1 MSRFILLKKPPSLPS
16 PRGDGADHFP
26 RDGKRNGVKG
36 KNEAKFKLS
45 NMKKV
50 TLVGAGGKMGMR
62 LTRNLKTSD
71 YEMSYLEVSPQ
82 GIEKLKE
89 QGIVVSDP
97 SKVIPEADAV
107 IFAVPDFA
115 LGKVTGVFI
124 PMMRKGALAVTL
136 DPAAAL
142 AGKLFDRAEI
152 AYFITHPTHPS
163 IFNWE
168 PIEENM
174 KDHFGGIAA
183 KQSIVCSILHGTME
197 DYIAGEQLAC
207 TFYAPVLRSHNITA
221 EQMGLLEPA
230 LVETL
235 ASTCIFVIREGLNE
249 VIKRGVPADAARDFL
264 LGHLRI
270 QLAVLFNELPGAV
283 FSDAA
288 NKALSRGLKEFIKE
302 DWRKVFE
309 PDNVKDQI
317 ESIT

>member
-1 MSRFILLKKPPSLPS
+1 
-16 PRGDGADHFP
+16 
-26 RDGKRNGVKG
+26 
-36 KNEAKFKLS
+36 
-45 NMKKV
+45 MKKV
-50 TLVGAGGKMGMR
+50 TLIGAGGKMGMR
-62 LTRNLKTSD
+62 LTHNLINSD
-71 YEMSYLEVSPQ
+71 YDMSYLEVSPQ

-89 QGIVVSDP
+89 KGIRVSDP
-97 SKVIPEADAV
+97 AVVIPAADAV
-107 IFAVPDFA
+107 IFAVPDVA
-115 LGKVTGVFI
+115 LGKVTSEFI
-124 PMMRKGALAVTL
+124 PKMRKGALAVTL

-142 AGKLFDRAEI
+142 AGKLFERSDI

-168 PIEENM
+168 PVEEHM

-183 KQSIVCSILHGTME
+183 KQAIVCSLMSGSSS
-197 DYIAGEQLAC
+197 DYIFGEELAC
-207 TFYAPVLRSHNITA
+207 VFYGPVSRAHKITV

-235 ASTCIFVIREGLNE
+235 ASTCVYVISEGLKE

-270 QLAVLFNELPGAV
+270 QMAVLFNELPGAV

-288 NKALSRGLKEFIKE
+288 NKALQRGLKEFIKE

>member
-1 MSRFILLKKPPSLPS
+1 
-16 PRGDGADHFP
+16 
-26 RDGKRNGVKG
+26 
-36 KNEAKFKLS
+36 
-45 NMKKV
+45 
-50 TLVGAGGKMGMR
+50 
-62 LTRNLKTSD
+62 
-71 YEMSYLEVSPQ
+71 
-82 GIEKLKE
+82 
-89 QGIVVSDP
+89 
-97 SKVIPEADAV
+97 
-107 IFAVPDFA
+107 
-115 LGKVTGVFI
+115 
-124 PMMRKGALAVTL
+124 MRKGALAVTL

-142 AGKLFDRAEI
+142 AGKLFDRSDI

-168 PIEENM
+168 PVEEHM

-183 KQSIVCSILHGTME
+183 KQAIVCSIMRGSSE
-197 DYIAGEQLAC
+197 DYIIGEELAC
-207 TFYAPVLRSHNITA
+207 TFYGPVSRSHKITV

-235 ASTCIFVIREGLNE
+235 ASTCVYVIREGLDE
-249 VIKRGVPADAARDFL
+249 VIKRGVPAEAARDFL

-270 QLAVLFNELPGAV
+270 QMAVLFNELPGAV

-288 NKALSRGLKEFIKE
+288 NKALQRGLKEFIKE

>member
-1 MSRFILLKKPPSLPS
+1 MS
-16 PRGDGADHFP
+16 
-26 RDGKRNGVKG
+26 
-36 KNEAKFKLS
+36 
-45 NMKKV
+45 KV

-62 LTRNLKTSD
+62 LTRNLKNSQ
-71 YEMSYLEVSPQ
+71 YKMSYLEVSQ
-82 GIEKLKE
+82 AGIDRLKE
-89 QGIVVSDP
+89 EGAGTSLPDKCIPVSDI
-97 SKVIPEADAV
+97 VIL
-107 IFAVPDFA
+107 AVPDVA
-115 LGKVTGVFI
+115 LEKVSSEII
-124 PMMRKGALAVTL
+124 PMMKTGSLVVTL

-142 AGKLFDRAEI
+142 AGKLFKRTDV

-168 PIEENM
+168 PVEENM
-174 KDHFGGIAA
+174 KDHFGGVAA
-183 KQSIVCSILHGTME
+183 KQSIVCALMSGTE
-197 DYIAGEQLAC
+197 KDYLKGEELAC
-207 TFYAPVLRSHNITA
+207 TFYGPIFRSHRITV

-235 ASTCIFVIREGLNE
+235 ASTCIYVIRQGLDE
-249 VIKRGVPADAARDFL
+249 VIKRGVPVEAARDFL

-288 NKALSRGLKEFIKE
+288 NKALQRGLKEFIKE

-309 PDNVKDQI
+309 PDNVKNQI

>member
-1 MSRFILLKKPPSLPS
+1 MLKVS
-16 PRGDGADHFP
+16 
-26 RDGKRNGVKG
+26 
-36 KNEAKFKLS
+36 
-45 NMKKV
+45 
-50 TLVGAGGKMGMR
+50 LVGAGGKMGLR
-62 LTRNLKTSD
+62 LTHNLKNSD

-89 QGIVVSDP
+89 KGINISDP
-97 SKVIPEADAV
+97 DKVIPDADAV
-107 IFAVPDFA
+107 IYAVPDVA
-115 LGKVTGVFI
+115 LGKVTETYI
-124 PMMRKGALAVTL
+124 PKMKKGALVMTL

-142 AGKLFDRAEI
+142 AGKLFNRSDV

-168 PIEENM
+168 PVKENM
-174 KDHFGGIAA
+174 NDHFGGVSA
-183 KQSIVCSILHGTME
+183 KQSIVCSLMSGSAQ
-197 DYIAGEQLAC
+197 DYLKGEELAC
-207 TFYAPVLRSHNITA
+207 TFYGPVLRSHRISV

-235 ASTCIFVIREGLNE
+235 ASTCIYVIRQGLDE
-249 VIKRGVPADAARDFL
+249 VIKRGVPEEAARDFL

-288 NKALSRGLKEFIKE
+288 NKALQRGLKEFIKE

>member
-1 MSRFILLKKPPSLPS
+1 
-16 PRGDGADHFP
+16 
-26 RDGKRNGVKG
+26 
-36 KNEAKFKLS
+36 
-45 NMKKV
+45 
-50 TLVGAGGKMGMR
+50 MR
-62 LTRNLKTSD
+62 LTHNLKDSAYD
-71 YEMSYLEVSPQ
+71 VFYVEVSPL

-89 QGIVVSDP
+89 KGITVSEAAE
-97 SKVIPEADAV
+97 VIPAADVV
-107 IFAVPDFA
+107 IYAVPDIA
-115 LGKVTGVFI
+115 LGKVTETYI
-124 PMMRKGALAVTL
+124 PKMKKGALSLTL

-142 AGKLFDRAEI
+142 AGKLFDRPDV

-168 PIEENM
+168 LVEENM
-174 KDHFGGIAA
+174 KDHFGGVAA
-183 KQSIVCSILHGTME
+183 RQSIVCALMRGTME
-197 DYIAGEQLAC
+197 DYVKGEELAC
-207 TFYAPVLRSHNITA
+207 TFYAPVSKSHRITV

-235 ASTCIFVIREGLNE
+235 ASTCIYVIRQGLDE
-249 VIKRGVPADAARDFL
+249 VIKRGVPAEAARDFL

-288 NKALSRGLKEFIKE
+288 NKAIQRGLKEFIKD

-309 PDNVKDQI
+309 PDNVKTQI

>member
-1 MSRFILLKKPPSLPS
+1 
-16 PRGDGADHFP
+16 
-26 RDGKRNGVKG
+26 
-36 KNEAKFKLS
+36 
-45 NMKKV
+45 MKKV

-62 LTRNLKTSD
+62 LTHNLINSD

-82 GIEKLKE
+82 GMEKLKE
-89 QGIVVSDP
+89 KGVTVSDP
-97 SKVIPEADAV
+97 SVVIPAADAV
-107 IFAVPDFA
+107 IFAVPDVA
-115 LGKVTGVFI
+115 LGKVTAELI
-124 PMMRKGALAVTL
+124 PKMKKGALALTL

-142 AGKLFDRAEI
+142 AGKLFDRADI

-168 PIEENM
+168 PVEEHM

-183 KQSIVCSILHGTME
+183 KQAIVCSLMKGTS
-197 DYIAGEQLAC
+197 DDHIKGEQLAC
-207 TFYAPVLRSHNITA
+207 TFYAPVHRSHKITV

-235 ASTCIFVIREGLNE
+235 ASTCVYVIREGLQE
-249 VIKRGVPADAARDFL
+249 VIKKGVPEEAARDFL

-270 QLAVLFNELPGAV
+270 QMAVLFNELPGAV

-288 NKALSRGLKEFIKE
+288 NKALQRGLKEFIKE

-309 PDNVKDQI
+309 TDNVKDQI
-317 ESIT
+317 DSIT

>member
-1 MSRFILLKKPPSLPS
+1 MGKKIVLI
-16 PRGDGADHFP
+16 
-26 RDGKRNGVKG
+26 
-36 KNEAKFKLS
+36 
-45 NMKKV
+45 
-50 TLVGAGGKMGMR
+50 GAGGKMGMR
-62 LTRNLKTSD
+62 LTHNLVNSIYKV
-71 YEMSYLEVSPQ
+71 SYVEINPS

-89 QGIVVSDP
+89 KGISVSLPDE
-97 SKVIPEADAV
+97 VIPAADAV
-107 IFAVPDFA
+107 IFAVPDVA
-115 LGKVTGVFI
+115 LGQITSVYI
-124 PMMRKGALAVTL
+124 PMMRKGAMAVTL

-142 AGKLFDRAEI
+142 AGKLFSRTDI
-152 AYFITHPTHPS
+152 SYFITHPTHPS

-168 PIEENM
+168 PVEENM

-197 DYIAGEQLAC
+197 DYLEGEKLAC

-288 NKALSRGLKEFIKE
+288 NKALQRGLKEFIKE

-309 PDNVKDQI
+309 PDNVEDQI

>member
-1 MSRFILLKKPPSLPS
+1 M
-16 PRGDGADHFP
+16 
-26 RDGKRNGVKG
+26 
-36 KNEAKFKLS
+36 E
-45 NMKKV
+45 KKV
-50 TLVGAGGKMGMR
+50 VLIGAGGKMGMR
-62 LTRNLKTSD
+62 LTHNLVNS
-71 YEMSYLEVSPQ
+71 SYKVSYVEINPS

-89 QGIVVSDP
+89 KGISVSPADE
-97 SKVIPEADAV
+97 VIPDADAV
-107 IFAVPDFA
+107 IFAVPDVA
-115 LGKVTGVFI
+115 LGQITSVYI
-124 PMMRKGALAVTL
+124 PMMRKGAMAVTL

-142 AGKLFDRAEI
+142 AGKLFNRTDI
-152 AYFITHPTHPS
+152 SYFITHPTHPS

-168 PIEENM
+168 PVEENM
-174 KDHFGGIAA
+174 KDHFGGVAA
-183 KQSIVCSILHGTME
+183 KQSIVCSIMHGTME
-197 DYIAGEQLAC
+197 DYIAGEELAC
-207 TFYAPVLRSHNITA
+207 TFYAPVLRSHNISA

-288 NKALSRGLKEFIKE
+288 NKALQRGLKEFIKE